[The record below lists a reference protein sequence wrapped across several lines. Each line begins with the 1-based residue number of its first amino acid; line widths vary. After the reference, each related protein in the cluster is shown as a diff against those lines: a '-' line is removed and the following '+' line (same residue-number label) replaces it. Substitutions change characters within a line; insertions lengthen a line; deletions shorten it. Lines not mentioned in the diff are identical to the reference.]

1 MIARSEAAQ
10 APASTMSNGVTGNIP
25 ECDCTRLARAIRAG
39 AQRQEAAGHARA
51 PARPAARARVPPA
64 PRRGSRSH
72 LVGRVGRASLNAA
85 RRLSRAKSTTQA
97 RGANREVLRSR
108 AVTTRRMSGASRGLI
123 FSEPK
128 PVLDTDRHRRIG
140 NPKQKLIH
148 GHDGGSYNIFE
159 ILFGC
164 DCWKSGYPTDEDGLD
179 CSEASAEGLVHV
191 TAPSG
196 CAGDAASQMLLS
208 SVKGNERCN
217 TSEKLS

>member
-148 GHDGGSYNIFE
+148 GRDGGSYNILKYYSGVIVGNPG
-159 ILFGC
+159 ILQTKTV
-164 DCWKSGYPTDEDGLD
+164 W
-179 CSEASAEGLVHV
+179 
-191 TAPSG
+191 TARRPLPKGWSM
-196 CAGDAASQMLLS
+196 SQHLLGALAMLPA
-208 SVKGNERCN
+208 RCF
-217 TSEKLS
+217 SHQ